1 VGVVE
6 KGSVSAEMQSPEVMA
21 VSYNEASG
29 CLTLAVDGTLEVAPW
44 LLEVLVAVA
53 PEGACAENDNVPTAS
68 DDIISLIP
76 LAVLDASLR

>member
-29 CLTLAVDGTLEVAPW
+29 CLTW
-44 LLEVLVAVA
+44 
-53 PEGACAENDNVPTAS
+53 
-68 DDIISLIP
+68 P
-76 LAVLDASLR
+76 LMGL